1 VLALL
6 CYAVA
11 QALLDANDFI
21 GLSAYGSGYPTDA
34 SQLTY
39 RSAEIP
45 LYTLAYELSFF
56 GIDLKA
62 YMDRPVL
69 YVEQVRGTAA
79 AGVAKI
85 APARFG
91 LVNFGHSC
99 CSSLWH
105 VQRPKAP
112 YVEQCGGV
120 ACDAALY
127 EAWRMMTSSCCGLTR
142 SHAYAAGAW
151 WCAAVWCAAST

>member
-1 VLALL
+1 
-6 CYAVA
+6 VA

-21 GLSAYGSGYPTDA
+21 GLSAYGSAYPTDA

-69 YVEQVRGTAA
+69 YVEQVCGTAA
-79 AGVAKI
+79 ACVSNI
-85 APARFG
+85 APA
-91 LVNFGHSC
+91 
-99 CSSLWH
+99 
-105 VQRPKAP
+105 
-112 YVEQCGGV
+112 
-120 ACDAALY
+120 
-127 EAWRMMTSSCCGLTR
+127 
-142 SHAYAAGAW
+142 
-151 WCAAVWCAAST
+151 

>member
-1 VLALL
+1 ML
-6 CYAVA
+6 

-21 GLSAYGSGYPTDA
+21 GLSAYGSGYPADA

-69 YVEQVRGTAA
+69 YVEQVGSGGCTCCVNVRVYECVGFPWKTLTVPQVGT
-79 AGVAKI
+79 
-85 APARFG
+85 
-91 LVNFGHSC
+91 C
-99 CSSLWH
+99 
-105 VQRPKAP
+105 
-112 YVEQCGGV
+112 
-120 ACDAALY
+120 
-127 EAWRMMTSSCCGLTR
+127 
-142 SHAYAAGAW
+142 
-151 WCAAVWCAAST
+151 

>member
-1 VLALL
+1 ML
-6 CYAVA
+6 

-39 RSAEIP
+39 RSAEVP

-69 YVEQVRGTAA
+69 YVEQV
-79 AGVAKI
+79 
-85 APARFG
+85 G
-91 LVNFGHSC
+91 L
-99 CSSLWH
+99 
-105 VQRPKAP
+105 QIRPRRMCAM
-112 YVEQCGGV
+112 
-120 ACDAALY
+120 AC
-127 EAWRMMTSSCCGLTR
+127 
-142 SHAYAAGAW
+142 
-151 WCAAVWCAAST
+151 AVRLV

>member
-1 VLALL
+1 ML
-6 CYAVA
+6 

-39 RSAEIP
+39 RSAEVP

-69 YVEQVRGTAA
+69 YVEQVSPGACCSVSQEIQAA
-79 AGVAKI
+79 TPPAGVTELGMS
-85 APARFG
+85 G
-91 LVNFGHSC
+91 LESPG
-99 CSSLWH
+99 
-105 VQRPKAP
+105 RPI
-112 YVEQCGGV
+112 
-120 ACDAALY
+120 
-127 EAWRMMTSSCCGLTR
+127 
-142 SHAYAAGAW
+142 
-151 WCAAVWCAAST
+151 

>member
-1 VLALL
+1 ML
-6 CYAVA
+6 CCPVT
-11 QALLDANDFI
+11 QALLNANDFI
-21 GLSAYGSGYPTDA
+21 ALSAYGSGYPTDA

-79 AGVAKI
+79 AGLFSV
-85 APARFG
+85 PTG
-91 LVNFGHSC
+91 LFSRC
-99 CSSLWH
+99 WSLML
-105 VQRPKAP
+105 PCIGMP
-112 YVEQCGGV
+112 GP
-120 ACDAALY
+120 L
-127 EAWRMMTSSCCGLTR
+127 
-142 SHAYAAGAW
+142 
-151 WCAAVWCAAST
+151 AASRLHCNFTCDEICVGCGPQSKAVAVG

>member
-1 VLALL
+1 LFA
-6 CYAVA
+6 CA
-11 QALLDANDFI
+11 QALLDANDYL

-69 YVEQVRGTAA
+69 FVEQVGGWVCEERGRGPHTILYYTTA
-79 AGVAKI
+79 
-85 APARFG
+85 
-91 LVNFGHSC
+91 
-99 CSSLWH
+99 
-105 VQRPKAP
+105 
-112 YVEQCGGV
+112 
-120 ACDAALY
+120 
-127 EAWRMMTSSCCGLTR
+127 
-142 SHAYAAGAW
+142 
-151 WCAAVWCAAST
+151 